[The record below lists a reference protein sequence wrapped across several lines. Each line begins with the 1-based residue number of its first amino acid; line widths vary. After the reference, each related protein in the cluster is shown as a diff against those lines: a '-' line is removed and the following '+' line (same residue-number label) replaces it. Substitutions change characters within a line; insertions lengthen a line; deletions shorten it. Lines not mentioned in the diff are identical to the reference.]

1 MIRRSRRSTL
11 FPYTTLFRSLTVLQK
26 GFSGKRKIA
35 LLGRIVH
42 LEELAK
48 EIHQNLKQPV
58 LDSGVNLVVTHGPE
72 MLYLREVLPASILG
86 PHFDT
91 AKDTVEYLKEILCNG
106 DVLLVKGSRRN
117 SDFKDIVP
125 LLKEGLS
132 IN

>member
-72 MLYLREVLPASILG
+72 MLYLREILPASILG
-86 PHFDT
+86 TYFDI
-91 AKDTVEYLKEILCNG
+91 ANNTVEYLYEILI
-106 DVLLVKGSRRN
+106 
-117 SDFKDIVP
+117 IVVV
-125 LLKEGLS
+125 
-132 IN
+132 

>member
-1 MIRRSRRSTL
+1 MVMQKC
-11 FPYTTLFRSLTVLQK
+11 FTV
-26 GFSGKRKIA
+26 KRKIA
-35 LLGRIVH
+35 MLGRIVH

-48 EIHQNLKQPV
+48 EIHQNLKQRV

-72 MLYLREVLPASILG
+72 MLYLREVLLASILG

-91 AKDTVEYLKEILCNG
+91 AKDIVEYLKVILCNG
-106 DVLLVKGSRRN
+106 DVLLVKGSRWN
-117 SDFKDIVP
+117 YDFKDIVP